1 MTLPTHFLNMKS
13 LSLKLQ
19 LDYLNEAGNVFENGS
34 IPRMQTPYLR
44 QDENLPL
51 AHRS

>member
-1 MTLPTHFLNMKS
+1 VLASEKKTTHCT
-13 LSLKLQ
+13 
-19 LDYLNEAGNVFENGS
+19 DYLNEAGNVFENGS
-34 IPRMQTPYLR
+34 IPRTQTPYLR